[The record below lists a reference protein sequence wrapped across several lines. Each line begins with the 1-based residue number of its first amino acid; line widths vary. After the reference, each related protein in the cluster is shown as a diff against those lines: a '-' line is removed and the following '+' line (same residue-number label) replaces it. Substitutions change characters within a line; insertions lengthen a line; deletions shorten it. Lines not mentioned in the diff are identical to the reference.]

1 MSAKELYHVGAQAEE
16 RKSKQLPLTIN
27 GEAGLVGVGGA
38 EVVGDDA
45 LVAALVREGDV
56 PQVQDGGALHHLPV
70 LGPHVREVLDLGV
83 VQHLVVLLPGKHHGG
98 AAAAGGQAGE
108 ADVLAKDSHRRLGL
122 DDDLWLGEII
132 WEGTAAIVS
141 AGI

>member
-1 MSAKELYHVGAQAEE
+1 M
-16 RKSKQLPLTIN
+16 
-27 GEAGLVGVGGA
+27 
-38 EVVGDDA
+38 VGDDA
-45 LVAALVREGDV
+45 LVAALVRKGDV
-56 PQVQDGGALHHLPV
+56 PQVQDGRALHHLAV

-108 ADVLAKDSHRRLGL
+108 ADVLAKDSHRCLGL

-141 AGI
+141 AGF